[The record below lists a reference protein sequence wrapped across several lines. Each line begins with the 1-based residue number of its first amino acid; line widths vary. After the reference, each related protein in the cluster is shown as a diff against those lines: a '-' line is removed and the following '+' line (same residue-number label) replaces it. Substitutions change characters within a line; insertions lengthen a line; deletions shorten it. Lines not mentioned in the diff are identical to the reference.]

1 MPLARRANARDYEIA
16 SRTMVGNPA
25 HDSTHDSAQ
34 QPEQGELLGSRSR
47 SSGDSGGFDQSDNFH
62 DDADDTDDTFVP
74 EPAKL
79 MRIGG
84 MVRKLLEEVRHAE
97 LDEAGRD
104 RMRDVYNLSVEELA
118 TAVSEPLAEELHRLA
133 LAFDDD
139 IPSGP
144 ELRIAQ
150 AQLVGWLEGLF
161 HGIQAAVSAQQMMA
175 ERQLRSMR
183 GPALE
188 AAAQPS
194 SEQAPSRTGVYL

>member
-1 MPLARRANARDYEIA
+1 
-16 SRTMVGNPA
+16 MVVG
-25 HDSTHDSAQ
+25 DSVQD
-34 QPEQGELLGSRSR
+34 PEQGELLN
-47 SSGDSGGFDQSDNFH
+47 SGPH
-62 DDADDTDDTFVP
+62 TEDDADEPFVP

-84 MVRKLLEEVRHAE
+84 MIRKLLEEVRHAE

-104 RMRDVYNLSVEELA
+104 RMRDVYHLSVEELA
-118 TAVSEPLAEELHRLA
+118 TALSEPLASELNRIALPFDEE
-133 LAFDDD
+133 

-183 GPALE
+183 GNALE
-188 AAAQPS
+188 AGEQPS
-194 SEQAPSRTGVYL
+194 PGRTAERGGVYL

>member
-1 MPLARRANARDYEIA
+1 
-16 SRTMVGNPA
+16 MVG
-25 HDSTHDSAQ
+25 DIAQ
-34 QPEQGELLGSRSR
+34 GPEHAVLLNRGSVEE
-47 SSGDSGGFDQSDNFH
+47 GGV
-62 DDADDTDDTFVP
+62 AVEEEPFVP

-84 MVRKLLEEVRHAE
+84 MIRMLLEEVRHAD

-104 RMRDVYNLSVEELA
+104 RMRDVYYLSVSEL
-118 TAVSEPLAEELHRLA
+118 SEALSESLADELNRLA
-133 LAFDDD
+133 LPFDEET
-139 IPSGP
+139 PTGP

-183 GPALE
+183 GNALE
-188 AAAQPS
+188 AGSGSTQDPRP
-194 SEQAPSRTGVYL
+194 ERGGVYL

>member
-1 MPLARRANARDYEIA
+1 
-16 SRTMVGNPA
+16 MVVGDPV
-25 HDSTHDSAQ
+25 Q
-34 QPEQGELLGSRSR
+34 QPEHGELL
-47 SSGDSGGFDQSDNFH
+47 DGGPHAQ
-62 DDADDTDDTFVP
+62 DDTDDESFVP

-104 RMRDVYNLSVEELA
+104 RMRDVYHLSVEELA
-118 TAVSEPLAEELHRLA
+118 TAVSEPLAEELNRLA
-133 LAFDDD
+133 FSFDEDV
-139 IPSGP
+139 PSGP

-183 GPALE
+183 GNALE
-188 AAAQPS
+188 AGAQPS
-194 SEQAPSRTGVYL
+194 PSQSMDRSGVYL

>member
-1 MPLARRANARDYEIA
+1 
-16 SRTMVGNPA
+16 MVG
-25 HDSTHDSAQ
+25 DSAPN
-34 QPEQGELLGSRSR
+34 PEEAELLSRAPTV
-47 SSGDSGGFDQSDNFH
+47 GDVDEL
-62 DDADDTDDTFVP
+62 DDEAFVP

-84 MVRKLLEEVRHAE
+84 MIRKLLEEVRHAD

-104 RMRDVYNLSVEELA
+104 RMRDVYYLSVSELS
-118 TAVSEPLAEELHRLA
+118 TALSDSLAEELNRLA
-133 LAFDDD
+133 LPFDED

-175 ERQLRSMR
+175 ERQLRNMR
-183 GPALE
+183 GNALE
-188 AAAQPS
+188 AG
-194 SEQAPSRTGVYL
+194 APSNEAPSPPRGGVYL

>member
-1 MPLARRANARDYEIA
+1 
-16 SRTMVGNPA
+16 MVGDP
-25 HDSTHDSAQ
+25 AQ
-34 QPEQGELLGSRSR
+34 QPEQGELL
-47 SSGDSGGFDQSDNFH
+47 DGGPR
-62 DDADDTDDTFVP
+62 AEDDTGEESFVP

-104 RMRDVYNLSVEELA
+104 RMRDVYHQSVEELA
-118 TAVSEPLAEELHRLA
+118 TALSEPLAEELNRLA
-133 LAFDDD
+133 FSFDEDV
-139 IPSGP
+139 PSGP

-161 HGIQAAVSAQQMMA
+161 HGIQAAVSAQQLMA

-183 GPALE
+183 GDALE
-188 AAAQPS
+188 AGSQPRPARAADRS
-194 SEQAPSRTGVYL
+194 GVYL

>member
-1 MPLARRANARDYEIA
+1 MEFPPDSILLV
-16 SRTMVGNPA
+16 VGDPVP
-25 HDSTHDSAQ
+25 D
-34 QPEQGELLGSRSR
+34 PEQGELLE
-47 SSGDSGGFDQSDNFH
+47 SGPLTEDGI
-62 DDADDTDDTFVP
+62 DDEAFVP

-84 MVRKLLEEVRHAE
+84 MIRKLLEEVRHAE

-104 RMRDVYNLSVEELA
+104 RMRDVYHLSVDELA
-118 TAVSEPLAEELHRLA
+118 TALSEPLAEELNRIA
-133 LAFDDD
+133 QPFDED

-175 ERQLRSMR
+175 ERQLRTMR
-183 GPALE
+183 GKALE
-188 AAAQPS
+188 AGGQPQSPPAAG
-194 SEQAPSRTGVYL
+194 RGGVYL

>member
-1 MPLARRANARDYEIA
+1 MPDNLAV
-16 SRTMVGNPA
+16 MVSDP
-25 HDSTHDSAQ
+25 TQ
-34 QPEQGELLGSRSR
+34 QPEQGELL
-47 SSGDSGGFDQSDNFH
+47 DGGPH
-62 DDADDTDDTFVP
+62 ADDGIDGEAFVP

-104 RMRDVYNLSVEELA
+104 RMRDVYHLSVEELA
-118 TAVSEPLAEELHRLA
+118 TAVSEPLADELNRLA
-133 LAFDDD
+133 FSFDED

-183 GPALE
+183 GNALE
-188 AAAQPS
+188 AG
-194 SEQAPSRTGVYL
+194 APSGSTPAAHRSGVYL

>member
-1 MPLARRANARDYEIA
+1 MDFSPDSILVV
-16 SRTMVGNPA
+16 VG
-25 HDSTHDSAQ
+25 DSVQD
-34 QPEQGELLGSRSR
+34 PEQGELL
-47 SSGDSGGFDQSDNFH
+47 DGGPFTE
-62 DDADDTDDTFVP
+62 DDVDEPFVP

-84 MVRKLLEEVRHAE
+84 MIRKLLEEVRHAE

-104 RMRDVYNLSVEELA
+104 RMRDVYHLSVDELA
-118 TAVSEPLAEELHRLA
+118 TALSEPLADELNRLV
-133 LAFDDD
+133 LPLDDD

-183 GPALE
+183 GNALE
-188 AAAQPS
+188 AGNQPQQPRGA
-194 SEQAPSRTGVYL
+194 ERGGVYL

>member
-1 MPLARRANARDYEIA
+1 MAGDPVR
-16 SRTMVGNPA
+16 
-25 HDSTHDSAQ
+25 
-34 QPEQGELLGSRSR
+34 QPEQGELLDGALHA
-47 SSGDSGGFDQSDNFH
+47 GG
-62 DDADDTDDTFVP
+62 DTDDEPFVP

-104 RMRDVYNLSVEELA
+104 RMRDVYHQSVEELA
-118 TAVSEPLAEELHRLA
+118 TAISEPLAEELNRLTFS
-133 LAFDDD
+133 FDEDV
-139 IPSGP
+139 PSGP

-183 GPALE
+183 GNALE
-188 AAAQPS
+188 AGAQPRPAVS
-194 SEQAPSRTGVYL
+194 AERSGVYL

>member
-1 MPLARRANARDYEIA
+1 
-16 SRTMVGNPA
+16 MVVG
-25 HDSTHDSAQ
+25 DSVQD
-34 QPEQGELLGSRSR
+34 PEQGELLN
-47 SSGDSGGFDQSDNFH
+47 SGPLTEDV
-62 DDADDTDDTFVP
+62 DDEPFVP

-84 MVRKLLEEVRHAE
+84 MIRKLLEEVRHAE

-104 RMRDVYNLSVEELA
+104 RMRDVYHLSVEELA
-118 TAVSEPLAEELHRLA
+118 TALSEPLADELNRIALPFEE
-133 LAFDDD
+133 D

-183 GPALE
+183 GNALE
-188 AAAQPS
+188 AGEQPGP
-194 SEQAPSRTGVYL
+194 ARTAERGGVYL

>member
-1 MPLARRANARDYEIA
+1 MDCSPDSI
-16 SRTMVGNPA
+16 SVVVG
-25 HDSTHDSAQ
+25 DSVQ
-34 QPEQGELLGSRSR
+34 NPEQGELL
-47 SSGDSGGFDQSDNFH
+47 DGGPFTEGNVEDEP
-62 DDADDTDDTFVP
+62 FVP

-84 MVRKLLEEVRHAE
+84 MIRKLLEEVRHAE

-104 RMRDVYNLSVEELA
+104 RMRDVYHLSVDELA
-118 TAVSEPLAEELHRLA
+118 TALSEPLAEELNRLA
-133 LAFDDD
+133 LPLDED

-183 GPALE
+183 GNALE
-188 AAAQPS
+188 AGGQPQQPRDG
-194 SEQAPSRTGVYL
+194 ERGGVYL

>member
-1 MPLARRANARDYEIA
+1 
-16 SRTMVGNPA
+16 MVG
-25 HDSTHDSAQ
+25 DSAPD
-34 QPEQGELLGSRSR
+34 PEQGELLDGRPLTE
-47 SSGDSGGFDQSDNFH
+47 DA
-62 DDADDTDDTFVP
+62 ADDDEAFVP

-84 MVRKLLEEVRHAE
+84 MIRKLLEEVRHAE

-104 RMRDVYNLSVEELA
+104 RMRDVYHLSVEELA
-118 TAVSEPLAEELHRLA
+118 TALSEPLAEELHRFA
-133 LAFDDD
+133 LPFEED

-175 ERQLRSMR
+175 ERQLRTMR
-183 GPALE
+183 GNALE
-188 AAAQPS
+188 APGQPQRP
-194 SEQAPSRTGVYL
+194 QAPERGGVYL

>member
-1 MPLARRANARDYEIA
+1 MDFPPDSILLV
-16 SRTMVGNPA
+16 VGDPVLN
-25 HDSTHDSAQ
+25 
-34 QPEQGELLGSRSR
+34 PEQGELLE
-47 SSGDSGGFDQSDNFH
+47 SGPFTE
-62 DDADDTDDTFVP
+62 DDVDDEAFVP

-84 MVRKLLEEVRHAE
+84 MIRKLLEEVRHAE

-104 RMRDVYNLSVEELA
+104 RMRDVYHLSVDELA
-118 TAVSEPLAEELHRLA
+118 TALSEPLADELNRLA
-133 LAFDDD
+133 LPFDED

-175 ERQLRSMR
+175 ERQLRTMR
-183 GPALE
+183 GNALE
-188 AAAQPS
+188 AGGQPQSSQAAG
-194 SEQAPSRTGVYL
+194 RGGVYL

>member
-1 MPLARRANARDYEIA
+1 
-16 SRTMVGNPA
+16 MVVG
-25 HDSTHDSAQ
+25 DSVQD
-34 QPEQGELLGSRSR
+34 PEQGELLN
-47 SSGDSGGFDQSDNFH
+47 SGPH
-62 DDADDTDDTFVP
+62 TEDDPNDEPFVP

-84 MVRKLLEEVRHAE
+84 MIRKLLEEVRHAE

-104 RMRDVYNLSVEELA
+104 RMRDVYHLSVEELA
-118 TAVSEPLAEELHRLA
+118 TALSEPLASELNRIALPFDEE
-133 LAFDDD
+133 

-183 GPALE
+183 GNALE
-188 AAAQPS
+188 AGEQPS
-194 SEQAPSRTGVYL
+194 PGRTAERGGVYL